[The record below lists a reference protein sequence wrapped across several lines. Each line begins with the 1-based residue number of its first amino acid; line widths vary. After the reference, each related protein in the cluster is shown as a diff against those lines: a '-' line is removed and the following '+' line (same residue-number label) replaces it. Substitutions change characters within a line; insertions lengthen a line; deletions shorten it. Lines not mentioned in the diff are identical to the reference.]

1 MCLQVSC
8 GGTHSVALTNDGR
21 MFSFGRGDHGRLGFG
36 ESFTTGQPLEVPVHL
51 PQSKEQ
57 HFSAMSMGNGH
68 ASNDDTMEDTDDR
81 SGRWYTKAV
90 ACGGRHTLAIMAWEI
105 NK

>member
-1 MCLQVSC
+1 LHFDLMEDGCLQ
-8 GGTHSVALTNDGR
+8 
-21 MFSFGRGDHGRLGFG
+21 FGRGDHGRLGFG

-68 ASNDDTMEDTDDR
+68 ASNDDTMEDVDDR
-81 SGRWYTKAV
+81 SGRWCTKAV
-90 ACGGRHTLAIMAWEI
+90 ACGGRHTLAITAWEI